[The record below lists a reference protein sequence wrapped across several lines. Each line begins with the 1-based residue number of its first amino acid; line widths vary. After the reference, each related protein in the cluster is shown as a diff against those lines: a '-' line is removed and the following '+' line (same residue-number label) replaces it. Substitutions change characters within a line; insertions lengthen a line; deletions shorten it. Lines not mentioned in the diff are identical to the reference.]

1 MSLEEIADRY
11 SVRFSDIKPDWNVFD
26 DAKISG
32 YRRAQY
38 RYIGQTLG
46 KPEIKY
52 IPAGGTRLSIM
63 YVPPGEGN
71 APHTHPVEEVF
82 FILRGNLMVFLEE
95 EDGQR
100 LELNLGPWDCI
111 SCPAGVIHGYQNDGV
126 EPVFLQVMV
135 GQVSRSRWDIPIRNC
150 TPSRI
155 ATTHISKQRTAG
167 KIQECFE
174 YLSMNGKTTIVK
186 YWRLI
191 LSLVE
196 ELCV

>member
-1 MSLEEIADRY
+1 MTNVARHPRHPAIINMSLEEIAERY
-11 SVRFSDIKPDWNVFD
+11 SARFSNIKPDWNVFD

-82 FILRGNLMVFLEE
+82 FVLKGNLMVFLEE
-95 EDGQR
+95 EDGRR

-135 GQVSRSRWDIPIRNC
+135 GQVEPEPMGYADPELHAKQDRYY
-150 TPSRI
+150 
-155 ATTHISKQRTAG
+155 THK
-167 KIQECFE
+167 
-174 YLSMNGKTTIVK
+174 
-186 YWRLI
+186 
-191 LSLVE
+191 
-196 ELCV
+196 

>member
-1 MSLEEIADRY
+1 MNNVARHPRHPAVVNMSLEEIAERY
-11 SVRFSDIKPDWNVFD
+11 SARFSDIKPDWNVFD

-82 FILRGNLMVFLEE
+82 FVLRGNLMVFLEE
-95 EDGQR
+95 EDGRR

-111 SCPAGVIHGYQNDGV
+111 SCPAGVIHGYLNDGV

-135 GQVSRSRWDIPIRNC
+135 GQVEPEPMGYADPELHAKQDRYY
-150 TPSRI
+150 
-155 ATTHISKQRTAG
+155 THK
-167 KIQECFE
+167 
-174 YLSMNGKTTIVK
+174 
-186 YWRLI
+186 
-191 LSLVE
+191 
-196 ELCV
+196 